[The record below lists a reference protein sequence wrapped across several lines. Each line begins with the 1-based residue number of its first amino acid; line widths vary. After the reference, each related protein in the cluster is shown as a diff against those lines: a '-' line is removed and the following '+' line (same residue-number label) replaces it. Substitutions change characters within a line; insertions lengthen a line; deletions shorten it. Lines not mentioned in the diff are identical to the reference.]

1 MSDDW
6 KKTGKYV
13 FPKEA
18 PQPDVSIDT
27 VLKDGLINLKRIMD
41 AISGVT
47 VGGRIPD
54 RTVVQSL
61 KDCVQMLTDLKKAE
75 QDLMED
81 MSEEDLKKV
90 IKSK

>member
-27 VLKDGLINLKRIMD
+27 VLKDGLINIKRIMD
-41 AISGVT
+41 AIGGIT
-47 VGGRIPD
+47 VKGSIPD

-61 KDCVQMLTDLKKAE
+61 KDCIQMLSDLKKTE
-75 QDLMED
+75 QDLLDD
-81 MSEEDLKKV
+81 MSEDDIKKILK
-90 IKSK
+90 